1 MPSLNCCLMKV
12 CDREVDS
19 VPLRDI
25 LLLSSRGEWRRGGGG
40 ADVHSCREMEG
51 ERFAG
56 EGFSVS

>member
-1 MPSLNCCLMKV
+1 MVS
-12 CDREVDS
+12 
-19 VPLRDI
+19 
-25 LLLSSRGEWRRGGGG
+25 GEGGGGG